1 MKSILVFMQYVQCGL
16 NLPTTGSDTE
26 KKFAAYGSWSFKFN
40 GTLTNC
46 DDNEIEKYFIL
57 GQTDTLE
64 GTKWKEYVK

>member
-1 MKSILVFMQYVQCGL
+1 MQYVQCGL

-26 KKFAAYGSWSFKFN
+26 KTFAADGSWSFKFN
-40 GTLTNC
+40 GSSTNC

-57 GQTDTLE
+57 GQKDTLE